1 MLHRSDWLRRWKH
14 ERLAWSRNV
23 RLVRRGLSPHVMAL
37 VCAMDDTEPDLGFA
51 VLLLILIWGGFIAF
65 CLHMGGA
72 W

>member
-1 MLHRSDWLRRWKH
+1 MNGWL
-14 ERLAWSRNV
+14 
-23 RLVRRGLSPHVMAL
+23 GLGTFVWFVADFLFTVMAL

>member
-1 MLHRSDWLRRWKH
+1 MNGWL
-14 ERLAWSRNV
+14 
-23 RLVRRGLSPHVMAL
+23 GLGTFVWFVADFLLTVMAL
-37 VCAMDDTEPDLGFA
+37 VCAMDDTKPDLGFA

>member
-1 MLHRSDWLRRWKH
+1 MNGWL
-14 ERLAWSRNV
+14 
-23 RLVRRGLSPHVMAL
+23 GLGTFVWFVADFLLTVMAL

-51 VLLLILIWGGFIAF
+51 VLLLILIWCGFIAF

>member
-1 MLHRSDWLRRWKH
+1 MNGWLG
-14 ERLAWSRNV
+14 LGTFAWFV
-23 RLVRRGLSPHVMAL
+23 ADFLLTVMAL

>member
-1 MLHRSDWLRRWKH
+1 MNGWL
-14 ERLAWSRNV
+14 
-23 RLVRRGLSPHVMAL
+23 GLGTFVWFVADFLLTVMAL
-37 VCAMDDTEPDLGFA
+37 VCAMYDTEPDLGFA

>member
-1 MLHRSDWLRRWKH
+1 MNGWLG
-14 ERLAWSRNV
+14 LGTFAW
-23 RLVRRGLSPHVMAL
+23 LVADFLLTVMAL

>member
-1 MLHRSDWLRRWKH
+1 MNGWL
-14 ERLAWSRNV
+14 
-23 RLVRRGLSPHVMAL
+23 GLGTFVWFVADFLLTVMAL
-37 VCAMDDTEPDLGFA
+37 VCAMDDTEPYLGFA

>member
-1 MLHRSDWLRRWKH
+1 MNGWL
-14 ERLAWSRNV
+14 
-23 RLVRRGLSPHVMAL
+23 GLGTFVWFVADFLLTVMAL
-37 VCAMDDTEPDLGFA
+37 VCAMDDTGPDLGFA

>member
-1 MLHRSDWLRRWKH
+1 MNGWL
-14 ERLAWSRNV
+14 
-23 RLVRRGLSPHVMAL
+23 GLGTFVWFVADFLLTVMAL
-37 VCAMDDTEPDLGFA
+37 VCAMDDTEPDLGIA

>member
-1 MLHRSDWLRRWKH
+1 MNGWLSLGTFVWFVADF
-14 ERLAWSRNV
+14 L
-23 RLVRRGLSPHVMAL
+23 LTVMAL

-51 VLLLILIWGGFIAF
+51 VLLLILIWDGFIAF

>member
-1 MLHRSDWLRRWKH
+1 MNGWLCLGTFVWFVADF
-14 ERLAWSRNV
+14 L
-23 RLVRRGLSPHVMAL
+23 LTVMAL

>member
-1 MLHRSDWLRRWKH
+1 MNGWL
-14 ERLAWSRNV
+14 
-23 RLVRRGLSPHVMAL
+23 GLGTFVWFVADFLLTIMAL

>member
-1 MLHRSDWLRRWKH
+1 MNGWL
-14 ERLAWSRNV
+14 
-23 RLVRRGLSPHVMAL
+23 GLGTFVWFVADFLLTVMAL
-37 VCAMDDTEPDLGFA
+37 VCAMNDTEPDLGFA

>member
-1 MLHRSDWLRRWKH
+1 MNGWLGLGTFVWFV
-14 ERLAWSRNV
+14 EAFLLTVMVLA
-23 RLVRRGLSPHVMAL
+23 
-37 VCAMDDTEPDLGFA
+37 CAMDDTEPDLGFA

>member
-1 MLHRSDWLRRWKH
+1 MNGWL
-14 ERLAWSRNV
+14 
-23 RLVRRGLSPHVMAL
+23 GLGTFVWFVADFLLTVMAL
-37 VCAMDDTEPDLGFA
+37 VCAMDDTEPDFGFA

>member
-1 MLHRSDWLRRWKH
+1 MNGWL
-14 ERLAWSRNV
+14 
-23 RLVRRGLSPHVMAL
+23 GLGTFVWFVADFLLTVMAL
-37 VCAMDDTEPDLGFA
+37 VCAMDDTEPDLGFAVFDLGFA

>member
-1 MLHRSDWLRRWKH
+1 MNGWL
-14 ERLAWSRNV
+14 
-23 RLVRRGLSPHVMAL
+23 GLGTFVWFVAAFLLTVMAL
-37 VCAMDDTEPDLGFA
+37 VCAMDDFA

>member
-1 MLHRSDWLRRWKH
+1 MNGWL
-14 ERLAWSRNV
+14 
-23 RLVRRGLSPHVMAL
+23 GLGTFVWFVADFLLTVMAL

>member
-1 MLHRSDWLRRWKH
+1 MNGWI
-14 ERLAWSRNV
+14 
-23 RLVRRGLSPHVMAL
+23 GLGTFVWFVADFLLTVMAL

>member
-1 MLHRSDWLRRWKH
+1 MNGWLVLGTFVWFVAAF
-14 ERLAWSRNV
+14 LLTV
-23 RLVRRGLSPHVMAL
+23 IAL
-37 VCAMDDTEPDLGFA
+37 VCAMDGTEPDLGFA

>member
-1 MLHRSDWLRRWKH
+1 MNGWLSLRTFVWFVAAV
-14 ERLAWSRNV
+14 L
-23 RLVRRGLSPHVMAL
+23 LTVMTL

-65 CLHMGGA
+65 FLHMGGA

>member
-1 MLHRSDWLRRWKH
+1 MNGWL
-14 ERLAWSRNV
+14 
-23 RLVRRGLSPHVMAL
+23 GLGTFVWFVADFLLTVMAL
-37 VCAMDDTEPDLGFA
+37 VYAMDDTEPDLGFA

>member
-1 MLHRSDWLRRWKH
+1 MNGWLSLGTFVWFVADF
-14 ERLAWSRNV
+14 L
-23 RLVRRGLSPHVMAL
+23 LTVMAL

-51 VLLLILIWGGFIAF
+51 VLPLILIWGGFIAF